1 MKIIFQR
8 SVLAVALMA
17 KAVRGGHQSQP
28 GEVGDGGPVKLGA
41 VRVWS
46 ARDGCGLEGG
56 CVDWLLDAH
65 VMANKCKKANRKR

>member
-41 VRVWS
+41 VRV
-46 ARDGCGLEGG
+46 CGLEGG